1 MASEGS
7 NNIFNKLVFWI
18 TLAAGYGC
26 LIYAY
31 EVMFF
36 STPF

>member
-1 MASEGS
+1 MASEG
-7 NNIFNKLVFWI
+7 NNGTFGKLIFWV

-31 EVMFF
+31 EAMFF